1 MKNTDFSEVHTAMV
15 DSFDKALTNVAK
27 EDISSFELAKL
38 TGSITAPT
46 LLLEVSNIEVD
57 QTQKGSA
64 GVVWLKVNYQAHC
77 ILPNQSGDENIACLD
92 LASVVIK
99 TVNQNKWGLS
109 NVGTPTMLTGYPSY
123 HSSTISGIESFVVS
137 WWQQMAVDSS
147 WSLSQVVADEIYISE
162 VPEIGAAHADK
173 YEKLEDEFAINTPT
187 P

>member
-38 TGSITAPT
+38 TGSITEPT
-46 LLLEVSNIEVD
+46 ILLEVSNIEVD
-57 QTQKGSA
+57 QNQKGSA

-77 ILPNQSGDENIACLD
+77 ILPKQTGDETIACLD

-99 TVNQNKWGLS
+99 TVNQNRWGLS
-109 NVGTPTMLTGYPSY
+109 NVGIPTMLTGYPSY
-123 HSSTISGIESFVVS
+123 HSSSIPSIESFVVA
-137 WWQQMAVDSS
+137 WWQLVAVDSS
-147 WSLSQVVADEIYISE
+147 WSLSQVVAEEIYLSE
-162 VPEIGAAHADK
+162 APEIGAAHIDK
-173 YEKLEDEFAINTPT
+173 YEKLEDEFAINTPA